1 MATTTTRPVSVVRR
15 PLFGR
20 ASTREI
26 QGEEEAV
33 AAGLR
38 RQSRLLSPF
47 RAPLVLQR
55 SQSGNTLQIAS
66 PAPARSFFSSSSSSS
81 SLAAAEGTVDGS
93 EPQPEP
99 QPSPQQQQ
107 DGHHHPLP
115 DMPVKL
121 GARQR
126 WVERGFL
133 ASYVVDFIVGPV
145 YDRVLPPRPG
155 TCVTYACLRPSV
167 HTWVTN
173 HMTRVASSSAAKP

>member
-20 ASTREI
+20 ASKREI

-33 AAGLR
+33 AAGLQ

-66 PAPARSFFSSSSSSS
+66 PAPARSFFSSSSSS
-81 SLAAAEGTVDGS
+81 LAAAEGTVDGS
-93 EPQPEP
+93 EPQP
-99 QPSPQQQQ
+99 SPQQQQ
-107 DGHHHPLP
+107 HHHHHHPLP

-126 WVERGFL
+126 WVENGFL

-173 HMTRVASSSAAKP
+173 HMTRVASSAAKP